1 MYGTAAFL
9 TLALFAASNSFD
21 GQAALQH
28 TRAAVALG
36 PRPSGSAAIR
46 KLQAYILE
54 RLRPLGCQVIE
65 DDFVAQ
71 TPAGAVRMK
80 NIIARFP
87 GTSGRAVAITGH
99 YDTKRMPGTYFV
111 GANDGGSST
120 GLLLELARAV
130 SKRKHRN
137 DVYLVWFDGE
147 ESVAQWSAN
156 DGTYGSRHLAA
167 KWASDGTLSRLK
179 ALVNVDMIGDR
190 NLGIQRDM
198 NSSQGLVRLVWQIA
212 RDLGFSRH
220 FLNDAVAIED
230 DHVPFVARGVNA
242 LDLIDFEYGPGNEWW
257 HTDQDTMDKLNAS
270 SFQVVGMVL
279 LELLV
284 RLD

>member
-9 TLALFAASNSFD
+9 TLALMASPGSFD
-21 GQAALQH
+21 GQAALRH

-46 KLQAYILE
+46 KLQAYILA
-54 RLRPLGCQVIE
+54 RLKPLGCEIIE
-65 DDFVAQ
+65 DDFIAS
-71 TPAGAVRMK
+71 TPAGPVPMK
-80 NIIARFP
+80 NIIAKFA

-99 YDTKRMPGTYFV
+99 YDTKVMPGTYFV

-130 SKRKHRN
+130 STRKYRN

-147 ESVAQWSAN
+147 ESVAQWSAT

-167 KWASDGTLSRLK
+167 KWASNGTLSRLK
-179 ALVNVDMIGDR
+179 ALINVDMIGDR
-190 NLGIQRDM
+190 DLGIQRDM
-198 NSSQGLVRLVWQIA
+198 NSSQTLLRLVWQVA
-212 RDLGFSRH
+212 RDLGYSRH
-220 FLNDAVAIED
+220 FLNDATAIED
-230 DHVPFVARGVNA
+230 DHVPFLVRGVNA
-242 LDLIDFEYGPGNEWW
+242 VDLIDFEYGPGNAWW
-257 HTDQDTMDKLNAS
+257 HTDQDTIDKLSPAS
-270 SFQVVGMVL
+270 LQVVGQVL
-279 LELLV
+279 LELTV

>member
-9 TLALFAASNSFD
+9 TLALMAAPGAFD
-21 GQAALQH
+21 GRAALEH
-28 TRAAVALG
+28 TRAAVAIG

-46 KLQAYILE
+46 KLQAYIVA
-54 RLRPLGCQVIE
+54 RLKPLGCQIVE
-65 DDFVAQ
+65 DAFVAQ
-71 TPAGAVRMK
+71 TPAGPVQMK

-99 YDTKRMPGTYFV
+99 YDTKVMPGAYFV

-130 SKRKHRN
+130 STRKYGN
-137 DVYLVWFDGE
+137 DIYLVWFDGE
-147 ESVAQWSAN
+147 EAVAQWSAT
-156 DGTYGSRHLAA
+156 DGVYGSRHLAA

-179 ALVNVDMIGDR
+179 ALVNVDMVGDR
-190 NLGIQRDM
+190 DLGIQRDM
-198 NSSQGLVRLVWQIA
+198 NSSQGLLRIVWQIA
-212 RDLGFSRH
+212 RELGVGRH

-230 DHVPFVARGVNA
+230 DHVPFAVRGVNA
-242 LDLIDFEYGPGNEWW
+242 LDLIDFEYGPGNAWW
-257 HTDQDTMDKLNAS
+257 HTDRDTMDKLSAAS
-270 SFQVVGMVL
+270 LEVVGKVL
-279 LELLV
+279 LELMV